1 MIKLGLTGGIGSG
14 KTTVA
19 KQFEALGIPVYYAD
33 DRAKEI
39 MLKNPTV
46 KEAVIRLLGA
56 QAYDDNQLNVSY
68 ISGMVF
74 DNPHLLKALE
84 AIVHPAVRKD
94 FVDWASRQKGDYV
107 IVENAIL
114 HKTGMDRLVD
124 YVITVTASEHDR
136 LKRLQKRDGKSEAVL
151 KKIIANQENEAEL
164 LKKSDFIIYNSAKK
178 RDLNKEISKINDE
191 VKNMLKKS

>member
-46 KEAVIRLLGA
+46 KEAIIRLLGA
-56 QAYDDNQLNVSY
+56 QAYKDNQLNVSY

-114 HKTGMDRLVD
+114 HKTGMDHLVD

>member
-114 HKTGMDRLVD
+114 HKTGMDHLVD

>member
-19 KQFEALGIPVYYAD
+19 KRFEALGIPVYYAD
-33 DRAKEI
+33 DKAKEI
-39 MLKNPTV
+39 MLKNPAV

-56 QAYDDNQLNVSY
+56 QAYKDNQLNVSY
-68 ISGMVF
+68 IGGMVF

-94 FVDWASRQKGDYV
+94 FIDWVGKQKGDYV
-107 IVENAIL
+107 MVENAIL
-114 HKTGMDRLVD
+114 HKTGMDQLVD
-124 YVITVTASEHDR
+124 YIITVTASPQNR
-136 LKRLQKRDGKSEAVL
+136 LKRLQKRDGKSEEFL
-151 KKIIANQENEAEL
+151 KKIMENQENEAQL
-164 LKKSDFIIYNSAKK
+164 LKKSDFIIDNSTKK
-178 RDLNKEISKINDE
+178 QDLNKKISKINDE

>member
-19 KQFEALGIPVYYAD
+19 KRFEALGIPVYYAD
-33 DRAKEI
+33 DKAKEI
-39 MLKNPTV
+39 MLKNPAV

-56 QAYDDNQLNVSY
+56 QAYKDNQLNVSY
-68 ISGMVF
+68 IGGMVF

-94 FVDWASRQKGDYV
+94 FIDWVGKQKGDYV
-107 IVENAIL
+107 MVENAIL
-114 HKTGMDRLVD
+114 HKTGMDQLVD
-124 YVITVTASEHDR
+124 YIITVTASQQNR
-136 LKRLQKRDGKSEAVL
+136 LKRLQKRDGKSEEFL
-151 KKIIANQENEAEL
+151 KKIMENQENEAQL
-164 LKKSDFIIYNSAKK
+164 LKKSDFIIDNSTKK
-178 RDLNKEISKINDE
+178 QDLNKKISKINDE